1 MWPPR
6 WSYAPISYGMGNW
19 GARNPTWN
27 DADATYRTS
36 PVGRALSVQALGM
49 RWMQPVSLQDER
61 PNQGVF
67 DEAENTINL
76 RNTWENCS

>member
-1 MWPPR
+1 
-6 WSYAPISYGMGNW
+6 
-19 GARNPTWN
+19 
-27 DADATYRTS
+27 
-36 PVGRALSVQALGM
+36 
-49 RWMQPVSLQDER
+49 MQPISLQDER